1 MIKNKTIKRST
12 YRLTL
17 AHKVGEV
24 HIWCQ
29 KESLFFHVNPN
40 LCRLAMGSDWFI
52 NEEKIF
58 ANCKCKLDT
67 CTVELSE
74 S

>member
-1 MIKNKTIKRST
+1 MVCRRMYGKHTRMHTMIKNKTIKRST

-52 NEEKIF
+52 NEEKI
-58 ANCKCKLDT
+58 L
-67 CTVELSE
+67 
-74 S
+74 

>member
-1 MIKNKTIKRST
+1 MHTMIKNKTIKRST

-40 LCRLAMGSDWFI
+40 LCRLVMGSDWFI
-52 NEEKIF
+52 NEEKI
-58 ANCKCKLDT
+58 L
-67 CTVELSE
+67 
-74 S
+74 